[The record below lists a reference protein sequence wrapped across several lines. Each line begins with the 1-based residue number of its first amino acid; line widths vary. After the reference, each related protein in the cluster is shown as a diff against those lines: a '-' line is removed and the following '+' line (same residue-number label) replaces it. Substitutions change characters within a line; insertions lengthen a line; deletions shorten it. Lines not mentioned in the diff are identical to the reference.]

1 MAVNLFDYYRK
12 TSADTL
18 TQMDRASDLSK
29 KLTDRSYADANE
41 KIVNIQNDVFRKVSR
56 DPDLNFGGDNPGIVS
71 LDVMLQAYTPEIYKN
86 AGNKITKDG
95 LEGIIDQVNAMGL
108 VQYATGN
115 ATFITGIEEAEP
127 NADGEIQYR
136 LDLGEIESGKTGPN
150 VRFRSLSPTDLDEKG
165 DLVVTAKQLGN
176 IFEDY
181 QYNVRRKTSPI
192 IGTEITYDYLSYPQG
207 HGNPIITKK
216 HPDLDNKAY
225 TGDVEFTGNVFQYL
239 EEQGLNPA
247 SEVRTLFEGGAD
259 EVVQLTD
266 SQIQAL

>member
-108 VQYATGN
+108 VQ
-115 ATFITGIEEAEP
+115 
-127 NADGEIQYR
+127 
-136 LDLGEIESGKTGPN
+136 
-150 VRFRSLSPTDLDEKG
+150 
-165 DLVVTAKQLGN
+165 
-176 IFEDY
+176 
-181 QYNVRRKTSPI
+181 
-192 IGTEITYDYLSYPQG
+192 
-207 HGNPIITKK
+207 
-216 HPDLDNKAY
+216 
-225 TGDVEFTGNVFQYL
+225 
-239 EEQGLNPA
+239 
-247 SEVRTLFEGGAD
+247 
-259 EVVQLTD
+259 
-266 SQIQAL
+266 